1 MLGVSPTGST
11 DRDIPLREVF
21 GHFVGQLPRIALD
34 ARNQFRPDA
43 LESLNGIV
51 VIEADSGRPS
61 WRDVLDQAACE
72 FFQHSPLGNGSHD
85 GFAFMHPIGLETVD
99 KFVPI
104 QGALIEP
111 MVQIEEDP
119 VLAPLQQRA
128 LLGAEQLTG
137 HKGHGLGLG
146 GRHCRAIRGRGLLGF
161 LLFSPIWPIWTP
173 SLLPQIRSAGS
184 FA

>member
-1 MLGVSPTGST
+1 
-11 DRDIPLREVF
+11 REVF

-34 ARNQFRPDA
+34 ARDQFRPDA
-43 LESLNGIV
+43 LESLNGIDV
-51 VIEADSGRPS
+51 VEADSGRQS

-72 FFQHSPLGNGSHD
+72 FFQHSQLGNGSHD
-85 GFAFMHPIGLETVD
+85 GFAFRRPIGFEAID
-99 KFVPI
+99 EFVPI
-104 QGALIEP
+104 QSELIEP
-111 MVQIEEDP
+111 VVQIEEDP
-119 VLAPLQQRA
+119 VLAPLQQVA

-173 SLLPQIRSAGS
+173 SLLPQIRSAGC